1 MKTTVKIA
9 AVVVALLVVVVVAIP
24 FLVNVNNYRPQIE
37 SQLSAAL
44 GRQVGV
50 GNLRLSLLGGSV
62 VADDITIADDPSF
75 SKSPFVTAKSLRVGV
90 QLMPLIFSKRLEVTE
105 ITLQA
110 PEITLLKSSAG
121 EWNFSTIGGAA
132 TSQSQPQ
139 AQPGTSPANLSV
151 GKLKVADG
159 RVVVGDT
166 DSTVKPKVY
175 DKVNIEVDIF
185 SFTSEFPFKL
195 TADLPGGGDIDISG
209 KAGPVNAQDAAK
221 TPLEAAVRINQ
232 LDIATS
238 GFIDPA
244 SGFGGLA
251 DFDGTLSSNGTEAK
265 AVGTF
270 TGSKLKLSP
279 KGTPAS
285 TTVTIKHAVDVD
297 LQKQSGRLTQGDIQI
312 GNAVAHLTGTFQTQ
326 GDTQSVNMK
335 LSAPDMPVD
344 ELVTMLPAMGVV
356 LPSGS
361 QLNGGTLSAN
371 LSIVG
376 PIDKLVITGPVKL
389 ANTKLTNF
397 DLGGKLGALSAFAG
411 KAASSPDTSIQ
422 NASLDARV
430 APEGTR
436 ADDINLTVTAIG
448 VITGAGTVSPA
459 GDLNFKMMADLKGG
473 VMGGLTQ
480 VASMGSG
487 KGVPFSVTGTTSNP
501 HFVPD
506 MKGVASGMAK
516 GMLGQVTGKS
526 GPANAL
532 GGLFGKKK
540 K

>member
-1 MKTTVKIA
+1 M
-9 AVVVALLVVVVVAIP
+9 
-24 FLVNVNNYRPQIE
+24 
-37 SQLSAAL
+37 
-44 GRQVGV
+44 
-50 GNLRLSLLGGSV
+50 
-62 VADDITIADDPSF
+62 
-75 SKSPFVTAKSLRVGV
+75 
-90 QLMPLIFSKRLEVTE
+90 
-105 ITLQA
+105 
-110 PEITLLKSSAG
+110 
-121 EWNFSTIGGAA
+121 
-132 TSQSQPQ
+132 
-139 AQPGTSPANLSV
+139 
-151 GKLKVADG
+151 ADG

-175 DKVNIEVDIF
+175 DKVNIEVDNF

-344 ELVTMLPAMGVV
+344 ELVTMLPAMGVG

-422 NASLDARV
+422 NASLDAR
-430 APEGTR
+430 ADTEGTR
-436 ADDINLTVTAIG
+436 AADINLTVTAIG

>member
-175 DKVNIEVDIF
+175 DKVNIEVDNF